1 MDLDVN
7 STYSECSTV
16 IRQMATGLMNNI
28 KPNYHELERMEYLL
42 TKFSSKELSTVEYSY
57 SNI

>member
-7 STYSECSTV
+7 STYCECSTV
-16 IRQMATGLMNNI
+16 IRQMATDLMNNI

-42 TKFSSKELSTVEYSY
+42 TKFSSKELSAVEYKY
-57 SNI
+57 